1 VAANVLTT
9 QTTVSTTYVDL
20 ATVGPAVTLT
30 VPPSGRVLVSVSA
43 GTFNSTGGGSDFMG
57 FAITGGDARAA
68 ADTNALILGGNTLQ
82 AATASFIVTGLTA
95 NASDTFTAKYRVSGG
110 TGTWANRSIWAI
122 PIP

>member
-1 VAANVLTT
+1 VAANVVTS

-20 ATVGPAVTLT
+20 ATVGPTVTLT
-30 VPPSGRVLVSVSA
+30 VPASGRVLVSVTSDMS
-43 GTFNSTGGGSDFMG
+43 NSTGGGSNFMG
-57 FAITGGDARAA
+57 FAISGADTRAA

-95 NASDTFTAKYRVSGG
+95 NGSDTFTAKYRVSGG
-110 TGTWANRSIWAI
+110 TGTFSNRSIWAI